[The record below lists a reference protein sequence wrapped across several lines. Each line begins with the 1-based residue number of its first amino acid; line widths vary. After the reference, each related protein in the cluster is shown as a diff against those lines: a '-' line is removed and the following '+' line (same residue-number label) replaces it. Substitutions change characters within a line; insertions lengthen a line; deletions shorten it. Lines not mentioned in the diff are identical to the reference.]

1 MLSRKSPK
9 PAPPSEPTAPGPSA
23 EASAAKAALDERD
36 ATIKRLEAALAEE
49 KQTAVELREA
59 ADNLRF
65 KSEILEKSY
74 AKQLADARQ
83 KSAAAAATLAD
94 HHAKIAAFGA
104 DREDTIRL
112 LQEARTELEAVKLD
126 RDQLK
131 RQLARGPGSL
141 DRTPLTRATADATAA
156 EGTINQLMANADW
169 TKEPKVRAPGGTN
182 LDAKVGAAEGAAP
195 EIMLAPE
202 LVFTKKD
209 KDEE

>member
-9 PAPPSEPTAPGPSA
+9 PAPPSEPTAPAQSA
-23 EASAAKAALDERD
+23 EASAAKALLDERN
-36 ATIKRLEAALAEE
+36 AAIKRLEAALAEE
-49 KQTAVELREA
+49 KQSTAALRED

-65 KSEILEKSY
+65 KAEILEKSY

-83 KSAAAAATLAD
+83 KSAAAEAILAD
-94 HHAKIAAFGA
+94 HHAKIASFGA
-104 DREDTIRL
+104 DREETIRL
-112 LQEARTELEAVKLD
+112 LQQARAELEAVKLD

-141 DRTPLTRATADATAA
+141 DRSPLTRTAADATAS

-169 TKEPKVRAPGGTN
+169 TKEPKARAGGSN
-182 LDAKVGAAEGAAP
+182 LETRVGAADAAAP

>member
-1 MLSRKSPK
+1 MLSRKSAK
-9 PAPPSEPTAPGPSA
+9 PAPPSEPSVPVPSA
-23 EASAAKAALDERD
+23 EASAAKAALEERN

-49 KQTAVELREA
+49 KENSTALREA

-65 KSEILEKSY
+65 KAEILEKSY

-83 KSAAAAATLAD
+83 KSVLAATTLAE

-112 LQEARTELEAVKLD
+112 LQEARAELEAVKLD

-131 RQLARGPGSL
+131 RQVARAPGSL
-141 DRTPLTRATADATAA
+141 DRTPLTRPAADATAA
-156 EGTINQLMANADW
+156 EGTINQLMANAEW
-169 TKEPKVRAPGGTN
+169 TKEPKVRAAGASN
-182 LDAKVGAAEGAAP
+182 LDAKVGASEVAAP

-209 KDEE
+209 KDDE

>member
-9 PAPPSEPTAPGPSA
+9 PAPPSEPTAPAQSA
-23 EASAAKAALDERD
+23 EASAAKALLDERN
-36 ATIKRLEAALAEE
+36 AAIKRLEAALAEE
-49 KQTAVELREA
+49 KQSTAALRED

-65 KSEILEKSY
+65 KAEILEKSY

-83 KSAAAAATLAD
+83 KSAAAEAILAD
-94 HHAKIAAFGA
+94 HHAKIASFGA
-104 DREDTIRL
+104 DREETIRL
-112 LQEARTELEAVKLD
+112 LQQARAELEAVKLD

-141 DRTPLTRATADATAA
+141 DRSPLTRTAADATAS

-169 TKEPKVRAPGGTN
+169 TREPKARAGGSN
-182 LDAKVGAAEGAAP
+182 LEAQVGAPEAAAP

-209 KDEE
+209 KDDE